1 MGTSGVFPSLTVDE
15 HLEAIARPGEW
26 TAARVYQL
34 FPRLVE
40 RRGHFGNQLSGG
52 EQQMLAIARALMVNP
67 TLLLLD
73 EPTEGLAPV
82 VIDELVVTIRKML
95 ASGRMAAILVEQH
108 ARLALQL
115 TEETLVLDRG
125 RVVHRSPSRSLL
137 EDPGTLDRLLGVA

>member
-1 MGTSGVFPSLTVDE
+1 RARGGIGWVPQERFMWPSLTIEE
-15 HLEAIARPGEW
+15 HLTAVERPGPW
-26 TAARVYQL
+26 TVERVYGI
-34 FPRLVE
+34 FPRLEE
-40 RRGHFGNQLSGG
+40 RRANFGNQLYGG

-115 TEETLVLDRG
+115 TEEALVLDRG
-125 RVVHRSPSRSLL
+125 RVV
-137 EDPGTLDRLLGVA
+137 